1 MGSPPFVSV
10 APMSEH
16 EGIHYREEGPP
27 DGPVVL
33 MLHGYPQSSYMW
45 RHALP
50 AAAQAAWRAIA
61 LDLPGFGDSPADPPG
76 TWQRQVEAVERF
88 RQGLGIDRLVLV
100 VHDWGGLIGLR
111 WACDHPDA
119 VQALVISDTGFFSD
133 GKWHGLAE
141 AMRTEGQGEEL
152 VDNMTREGFGQVLES
167 SSTGIDDAAVDE
179 YFKAFAGEDR
189 RRGQLELYRSGD
201 FEELKPYEGCLA
213 AMGVPSLLLWG
224 ENDPFAPVAGARRL
238 EHELPGSR
246 LRVMEGA
253 GHFVWDDA
261 GEEAAQELE
270 RFLTEQ
276 R

>member
-1 MGSPPFVSV
+1 V
-10 APMSEH
+10 ARTGRGH
-16 EGIHYREEGPP
+16 AHGGPGRGARGQHDP
-27 DGPVVL
+27 
-33 MLHGYPQSSYMW
+33 
-45 RHALP
+45 R
-50 AAAQAAWRAIA
+50 
-61 LDLPGFGDSPADPPG
+61 GF
-76 TWQRQVEAVERF
+76 R
-88 RQGLGIDRLVLV
+88 
-100 VHDWGGLIGLR
+100 
-111 WACDHPDA
+111 
-119 VQALVISDTGFFSD
+119 TG
-133 GKWHGLAE
+133 A
-141 AMRTEGQGEEL
+141 
-152 VDNMTREGFGQVLES
+152 LES